1 MLPSSFCQQ
10 ERRGGHLYYTTYSRV
25 RGLGCMMKEISAVQY
40 NYGDGLVQYENTN
53 LEEEKMEERADLP
66 ILLRS
71 SQLVTDHGG
80 E

>member
-1 MLPSSFCQQ
+1 M
-10 ERRGGHLYYTTYSRV
+10 
-25 RGLGCMMKEISAVQY
+25 VQY